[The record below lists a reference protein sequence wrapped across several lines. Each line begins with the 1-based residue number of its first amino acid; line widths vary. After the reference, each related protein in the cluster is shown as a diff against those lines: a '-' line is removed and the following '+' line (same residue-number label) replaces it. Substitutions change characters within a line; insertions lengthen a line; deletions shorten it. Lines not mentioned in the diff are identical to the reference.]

1 MPEHFRMSPDDSF
14 ESVLQAAKE
23 GAEWAWARLYR
34 DLAGPVTGYL
44 ASRGA
49 PEPED
54 LAGETFLQVAR
65 NLQTFQGSEGSF
77 RSWVFVI
84 AHRRLIDA
92 RRAAGRRA
100 EVTSLED
107 ALVDPA
113 GGDAESEAVD
123 QLVTE
128 EIRKAFGLLTE
139 EQRDVLSLRVI
150 ANLTVEETANVM
162 GKRTGAVK
170 ALQRRGLLALRR
182 MLDLEG
188 VSK

>member
-1 MPEHFRMSPDDSF
+1 MSPDDSF
-14 ESVLQAAKE
+14 ENVLRAAKE
-23 GAEWAWARLYR
+23 GAEWAWTRLYR
-34 DLAGPVTGYL
+34 DLAGPITGYL

-54 LAGETFLQVAR
+54 LAGETFLRIAR
-65 NLQTFQGSEGSF
+65 NVQTFEGSEASF

-100 EVTSLED
+100 EVTSLD
-107 ALVDPA
+107 ALVDPV
-113 GGDAESEAVD
+113 GGDAEGEAVD

-128 EIRKAFGLLTE
+128 EIRRAFGLLTD
-139 EQRDVLSLRVI
+139 EQGDVLSLRVI

-162 GKRTGAVK
+162 GKRIGAVK

-182 MLDLEG
+182 MLDVEG